1 MAHDLPRVG
10 ARGGKGEPV
19 FIGNWFAGLD
29 YPGFHSWHADGFRA
43 PEYFYRHPYHIDY
56 QGRDLEGNLRE
67 GLVTCFHFP
76 GYAKE
81 HENGSWSIQSKRAVM
96 GLGKEKGDNAELALL
111 EYIHNTRKP
120 TRSYTHFNNW
130 YTLEAKEITVDNTI
144 KKVFLPMMRNLARYG
159 AKLDAICPDNGWQ
172 KTKGYSRIF
181 EAKIDEKLVLDVYL
195 TVDVEVDDQ
204 ACPVEPNLP
213 AQVSQNYR
221 RLNQHLIHC
230 KM

>member
-1 MAHDLPRVG
+1 MPTPAVTLAEAKEQLAAYLSAEIAVLKNQAYTIKDRSFRKADL
-10 ARGGKGEPV
+10 KE
-19 FIGNWFAGLD
+19 I
-29 YPGFHSWHADGFRA
+29 
-43 PEYFYRHPYHIDY
+43 
-56 QGRDLEGNLRE
+56 RE
-67 GLVTCFHFP
+67 GVR
-76 GYAKE
+76 Y
-81 HENGSWSIQSKRAVM
+81 WM
-96 GLGKEKGDNAELALL
+96 GQVNGKEKGDNAELALL

-230 KM
+230 KMNVNQHVKN